1 MLSKATDC
9 RAEQNIMT
17 KILSS
22 KLVIMLERKKKKK
35 KKKKIVFYEGLH
47 TKIKIWSKEVLL
59 IKKVKI
65 LYHGYT
71 SSAISTNY

>member
-22 KLVIMLERKKKKK
+22 KLVIMLERQKKKKK
-35 KKKKIVFYEGLH
+35 KNVFYEGLH

>member
-22 KLVIMLERKKKKK
+22 KLVIMLERQKKKKK
-35 KKKKIVFYEGLH
+35 KKKKMFS
-47 TKIKIWSKEVLL
+47 TKD
-59 IKKVKI
+59 
-65 LYHGYT
+65 YT
-71 SSAISTNY
+71 LKLKFGPRRSY